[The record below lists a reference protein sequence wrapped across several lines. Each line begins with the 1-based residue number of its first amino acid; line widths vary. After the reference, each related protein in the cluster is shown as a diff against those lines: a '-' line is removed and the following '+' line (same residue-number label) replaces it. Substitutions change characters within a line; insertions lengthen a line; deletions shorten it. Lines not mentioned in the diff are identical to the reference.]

1 MGQARSLPQNSVSI
15 AMATDLTTITAQ
27 FPASD
32 WQQALAGP
40 IRQSQLDQDRVAR
53 VLHDSVGQNLS
64 AAGLELGLL
73 VHDFEDRA
81 PELAARISELQTLL
95 EKTLEQ
101 VREISRLNPS
111 AVDHAGLCFALE
123 HLIEGRPD
131 VSLEFPGGL
140 RVPRPAARAL
150 FRIAGYCLGHASVCG
165 AQQIRLKVSKNALG
179 WILEVLYD
187 VTSPIIYTD
196 SPANVRLGLVL
207 LQYYAIRSGL
217 TVTFEDIPGGGT
229 KLRAAYYPD
238 GESFETRG

>member
-1 MGQARSLPQNSVSI
+1 
-15 AMATDLTTITAQ
+15 MATELSTITAQ

-40 IRQSQLDQDRVAR
+40 IRQAQLDQDRVAR

-73 VHDFEDRA
+73 VHDFKDRV
-81 PELAARISELQTLL
+81 PELAARVSELQMVL
-95 EKTLEQ
+95 EKTIEQ
-101 VREISRLNPS
+101 VRDISRLSPS
-111 AVDHAGLCFALE
+111 AVDHAGLRFALE
-123 HLIEGRPD
+123 HLIESRPN
-131 VSLEFPGGL
+131 VSLEFPGDL

-150 FRIAGYCLGHASVCG
+150 FRIAGYGLEHASVCG
-165 AQQIRLKVSKNALG
+165 AQRIRLRVSNDALG

-187 VTSPIIYTD
+187 VTSPVIYTD

-217 TVTFEDIPGGGT
+217 TVIFENIPGAGT
-229 KLRAAYYPD
+229 KLRATYNPD
-238 GESFETRG
+238 GESFETRA